1 MASRILTQRRT
12 KIVATLG
19 PATTSP
25 EMIRKLID
33 AGMNMARVNGSHGD
47 HETHARTIATVREQA
62 HEAKR
67 SVGILFDLQ
76 GPKIRVGKFEGPPR
90 DVRTGDTVS
99 FSVGRP
105 PVGDEFP
112 SDYLGLDK
120 DVQPGQPLLI
130 DDGNVILQITHV
142 EPGLVRA
149 KVLNDGAIAQRK
161 GMNLPQSIV
170 SAPAITEKD
179 RADALFAVQQ
189 KVDCIAMSFVR
200 KPQDVL
206 ELKEL
211 LASVGAQTPII
222 SKIEKPQAL
231 QNLRGIL
238 EVSWGVMVARG
249 DLGVELSPEEVPM
262 AQKRIIREALRI
274 GRPVITATQML
285 DSMTRNPRPT
295 RAEASDVANAVLDG
309 TDAVMLS
316 GETASGKYPVESI
329 DMMDK
334 IIEATERTLQP
345 MPTARRRE
353 RGLDTSDKVVIDAGC
368 SVAASLHAHAI
379 VAFTLRGTTAVL
391 ASQRRPLTP
400 IIAFTPNP
408 QVRNLMSVVWG
419 VQPHTISE
427 VAETTERIF
436 EELDAALLQA
446 QLAENGDRLVVM
458 MSSPKMRHG
467 PTNVMTVH
475 QVGYT

>member
-1 MASRILTQRRT
+1 MSSRNISQRRT
-12 KIVATLG
+12 KVVATLG
-19 PATTSP
+19 PATASP
-25 EMIRKLID
+25 EMIRALIE
-33 AGMNMARVNGSHGD
+33 AGMNMARINGSHGD
-47 HETHARTIATVREQA
+47 HETHARTIATIREQA
-62 HEAKR
+62 RELRRA
-67 SVGILFDLQ
+67 VGILFDLQ
-76 GPKIRVGKFEGPPR
+76 GPKIRVGKFEGPPKP
-90 DVRTGDTVS
+90 VKIGDIVS
-99 FSVGRP
+99 FAVGRP
-105 PVGDEFP
+105 PEGDELP
-112 SDYLGLDK
+112 SDYEGLDR

-130 DDGNVILQITHV
+130 DDGNIILQITHV
-142 EPGLVRA
+142 ERGLVRA
-149 KVLNDGAIAQRK
+149 RVLNDGAIAQRK

-179 RADALFAVQQ
+179 RADTLFAVQQ

-211 LASVGAQTPII
+211 LASVGAQTPIV

-262 AQKRIIREALRI
+262 AQKRIIREALRV

-316 GETASGKYPVESI
+316 AETASGKYPIESI
-329 DMMDK
+329 TMMDK
-334 IIEATERTLQP
+334 IIEATEKTLQP
-345 MPTARRRE
+345 NPQSRRRE
-353 RGLDTSDKVVIDAGC
+353 RGLDTSDKVVIDSGC
-368 SVAASLHAHAI
+368 SVAAQLHAHAI

-391 ASQRRPLTP
+391 CSQRRPLTP
-400 IIAFTPNP
+400 IIAFTPSP
-408 QVRNLMSVVWG
+408 QVRDLMSVVWG
-419 VQPHTISE
+419 VQPHIISDA
-427 VAETTERIF
+427 AETTEKIF
-436 EELDAALLQA
+436 EELDNALLSA
-446 QLAENGDRLVVM
+446 QLAEKGDRLVVM

>member
-1 MASRILTQRRT
+1 MSSRNLTQRRT
-12 KIVATLG
+12 KVVATLG
-19 PATTSP
+19 PATASP

-33 AGMNMARVNGSHGD
+33 AGMNMARINGSHGD
-47 HETHARTIATVREQA
+47 HETHARTIATIREQA
-62 HEAKR
+62 HESRRA
-67 SVGILFDLQ
+67 VGILFDLQ
-76 GPKIRVGKFEGPPR
+76 GPKIRVGKFAGDAKPVKVGDIVSFAVGRAP
-90 DVRTGDTVS
+90 TGD
-99 FSVGRP
+99 
-105 PVGDEFP
+105 ELP
-112 SDYLGLDK
+112 SDYDGLDR

-130 DDGNVILQITHV
+130 DDGNIVLQITHV
-142 EPGLVRA
+142 EKGLVRA
-149 KVLNDGAIAQRK
+149 RVLNDGAIAQRK

-179 RADALFAVQQ
+179 RADVLFAVQQ

-200 KPQDVL
+200 RPQDVL

-316 GETASGKYPVESI
+316 GETASGKYPIESI
-329 DMMDK
+329 TMMDK
-334 IIEATERTLQP
+334 IIEVTEKTLQP
-345 MPTARRRE
+345 NPLARRRE
-353 RGLDTSDKVVIDAGC
+353 RGLDTSDKVVIDSGC
-368 SVAASLHAHAI
+368 NVAAQLHAHAI

-391 ASQRRPLTP
+391 CSQRRPLTS
-400 IIAFTPNP
+400 IIAFTPSP
-408 QVRNLMSVVWG
+408 QVRDLMSVVWG
-419 VQPHTISE
+419 VQPHIISQH
-427 VAETTERIF
+427 AETTEKIF
-436 EELDAALLQA
+436 EELDSALLGA
-446 QLAENGDRLVVM
+446 QLAEKGDRLVVM
-458 MSSPKMRHG
+458 MSSPRMRHG

>member
-1 MASRILTQRRT
+1 MASRLLNQRRT

-19 PATTSP
+19 PASSTP
-25 EMIRKLID
+25 EMIRQLID
-33 AGMNMARVNGSHGD
+33 AGMNMARVNASHGD
-47 HETHARTIATVREQA
+47 HDTHARTIQAIREQA
-62 HEAKR
+62 REAKR
-67 SVGILFDLQ
+67 SIGILFDLQ
-76 GPKIRVGKFEGPPR
+76 GPKIRVGKFDGPPKPVKIG
-90 DVRTGDTVS
+90 DVITFAVNRA
-99 FSVGRP
+99 P
-105 PVGDEFP
+105 EGDELP
-112 SDYLGLDK
+112 SDYNGLDK

-142 EPGLVRA
+142 EKGLVRA
-149 KVLNDGAIAQRK
+149 RVLNDGVIAQRK

-179 RADALFAVQQ
+179 RADALFAVNQ
-189 KVDCIAMSFVR
+189 KVDAIAMSFVR

-262 AQKRIIREALRI
+262 AQKRIIREALRV

-285 DSMTRNPRPT
+285 DSMQRNPRPT

-316 GETASGKYPVESI
+316 GETASGKYPLESI
-329 DMMDK
+329 GMMDK
-334 IIEATERTLQP
+334 IIEATEKSLQP
-345 MPTARRRE
+345 NPTTRRRE
-353 RGLDTSDKVVIDAGC
+353 RGLDTSDKVVIDSGC
-368 SVAASLHAHAI
+368 NVAAQLHAHAI
-379 VAFTLRGTTAVL
+379 CAFTLRGTTAVL
-391 ASQRRPLTP
+391 CSQRRPLTP
-400 IIAFTPNP
+400 IIAFTPSDT
-408 QVRNLMSVVWG
+408 VKDLMSVVWG
-419 VQPHTISE
+419 VQPYVISE
-427 VAETTERIF
+427 QAETTEAIF
-436 EELDAALLQA
+436 EELDAALLGA
-446 QLAENGDRLVVM
+446 QLAEKGDRLVVM

-475 QVGYT
+475 QVGYA